1 MAITQSTCPLGS
13 PIILGAAG
21 DKLNQNLLIREAV
34 WTGCTTAANVLV
46 ISDYASGVTL
56 YTGLGVAN
64 QDTPIVGL
72 RDQRLRNGI
81 KVTTMDAGQLLLYL

>member
-1 MAITQSTCPLGS
+1 MAITQSVCTLGA

-21 DKLNQNLLIREAV
+21 DKLDQTLMIREAV
-34 WTGCTTAANVLV
+34 WTGCSTAAHALV
-46 ISDYASGVTL
+46 ISDYDSGVTL

-64 QDTPIVGL
+64 QDTILTGL

-81 KVTTMDAGQLLLYL
+81 KVTTMGSGQVLLYL